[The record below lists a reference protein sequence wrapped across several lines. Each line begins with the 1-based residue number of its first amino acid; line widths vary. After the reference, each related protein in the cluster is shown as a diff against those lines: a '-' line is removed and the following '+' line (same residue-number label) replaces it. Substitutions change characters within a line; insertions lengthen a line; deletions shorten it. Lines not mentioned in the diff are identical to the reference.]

1 MFYKCGCTPE
11 YLQCI
16 DSIFFPSE
24 CSLYQMSFCVN
35 PYIRKEFDGDKCGC
49 LPACDSNVPEASLV
63 QYGKYNYGHTGA
75 KKKIS
80 WIAIVAFLADTRE
93 IVNKEVADYDLN
105 MLLSDIGGAAGLFLG
120 ISVGTIVGLIDCAIL
135 AGVKLIRRL
144 FDCRFKQRVMKL

>member
-1 MFYKCGCTPE
+1 
-11 YLQCI
+11 
-16 DSIFFPSE
+16 
-24 CSLYQMSFCVN
+24 MSFCVN

-63 QYGKYNYGHTGA
+63 QYGKYNYGHTRPT
-75 KKKIS
+75 KKVS

-93 IVNKEVADYDLN
+93 IVNMEVPDYDLN

-120 ISVGTIVGLIDCAIL
+120 ISVGTIVGLIDCAVL

-144 FDCRFKQRVMKL
+144 FDIRFKKHFIKL